1 MTIGFV
7 GLPRGK
13 RSMRCGLA
21 IKFTGPNA
29 MLLAAQAGI
38 HNLVTSLSF
47 LLVAGWGKTWGNGK
61 AWNYEV

>member
-1 MTIGFV
+1 
-7 GLPRGK
+7 
-13 RSMRCGLA
+13 MRCGLA